1 MFPFFTENVLAN
13 DKLLTP
19 FMNKVNLINI
29 IDIPYMDLSGPDIV
43 PDRDHVFH
51 VSFPPE
57 WKTTDLTQ
65 LFLPFGSV
73 LVTWKDDSSAF
84 VSLREHVPNAKAV
97 VMSTLNCSS
106 IYRIVPYAIHKKM
119 EETYK
124 KELNTG
130 LLRILFVHYFHSR
143 KKENAKYRLAFK

>member
-1 MFPFFTENVLAN
+1 
-13 DKLLTP
+13 
-19 FMNKVNLINI
+19 
-29 IDIPYMDLSGPDIV
+29 MDLSGPDIV

-106 IYRIVPYAIHKKM
+106 IYRIVPYTIHKKM

-143 KKENAKYRLAFK
+143 KKENAKYRLAFM